1 MRKEEV
7 LTKEELKFLTTAPAK
22 AKAVMYFDHLANV
35 TTGGE
40 PLFEPEEI
48 AIVIDSLL
56 PVSYTHL
63 TLPTSDLV

>member
-40 PLFEPEEI
+40 PLFEPEEV
-48 AIVIDSLL
+48 AIVIDLSLI
-56 PVSYTHL
+56 HI
-63 TLPTSDLV
+63 